1 MWRLIWLKSR
11 NAYLW
16 AEKKMIHCSVRIALN
31 MSVMAT
37 SLQKLIVLPCG
48 SQNKKK
54 GTYRPGHLIFSLKL
68 NTKSVFPWIS
78 VSQVLKYK
86 STCLPLNWNLLY
98 NKGNSHLSLS
108 FSLSLSTSSVCPASG
123 YESTT
128 LGLDLSPKIPHRG
141 YKTQEKRKR
150 ANSILKYSIMKAL
163 SLKSLEID

>member
-16 AEKKMIHCSVRIALN
+16 ADKKMIHCSVRTALN

-48 SQNKKK
+48 SQNKRK
-54 GTYRPGHLIFSLKL
+54 GNYRPGHMIFSLKL

-108 FSLSLSTSSVCPASG
+108 FSLSLFTWSVCPASG

-163 SLKSLEID
+163 SLKSLEIA